1 MSKRPRA
8 DAIAA
13 TDGAFRCGEIAIVG
27 RPNVGKSTL
36 VNALVGARISITS
49 RKAQTTRHRLLG
61 ILTTTQ
67 AQYLF
72 VDTPGFQTEHPS
84 VLNERMNRTV
94 RASLKDV
101 DAVVWVLE
109 AGRLGAADRA
119 VLALLPQDLPVIAAI
134 NKVDRLTD
142 RARLLPFIAEL
153 SPLREFAAIVPISA
167 DKGWQLDALLAEIA
181 KWLPIGAAVYAEDEL
196 TDRDER
202 FLAAEFIRE
211 KIFRLLGQEVPYA
224 TSVAIDSF
232 ELEATAD
239 VAGLRRIHATVY
251 VDKVSQRAMLLGAG
265 GERMKG
271 IAAAARR
278 DMEQLFGGKVFL
290 EVWVKVKSGWAT
302 DERMLNSLG
311 Y

>member
-1 MSKRPRA
+1 MSKRLRVE
-8 DAIAA
+8 DVVK
-13 TDGAFRCGEIAIVG
+13 DEGAFRCGEVAIVG

-36 VNALVGARISITS
+36 INALVGARISITS

-61 ILTTTQ
+61 ILTTAH
-67 AQYLF
+67 AQFVF
-72 VDTPGFQTEHPS
+72 VDTPGFQTDHPS

-94 RASLKDV
+94 RTSLNDV

-109 AGRLGAADRA
+109 AGRLAAADHA
-119 VLALLPQDLPVIAAI
+119 VLALLPQDLPAIAAI

-142 RARLLPFIAEL
+142 RARVLPFIAEL
-153 SPLREFAAIVPISA
+153 SSLRDFAAIVPISA
-167 DKGWQLDALLAEIA
+167 EKGWQLDVLLAEA
-181 KWLPIGAAVYAEDEL
+181 SKLLPYANAVYPEDEL

-202 FLAAEFIRE
+202 FLAAEYIRE
-211 KIFRLLGQEVPYA
+211 KIFRLLGQELPYA

-232 ELEATAD
+232 EHK
-239 VAGLRRIHATVY
+239 AGLRSIHATVY
-251 VDKVSQRAMLLGAG
+251 VDKTSQRAVLLGAH
-265 GERMKG
+265 GERMKS
-271 IAAAARR
+271 IAASARR

-302 DERMLNSLG
+302 DERMLNQFG

>member
-1 MSKRPRA
+1 MSKRPLA
-8 DAIAA
+8 ELD
-13 TDGAFRCGEIAIVG
+13 TKGAFRCGEVAIVG

-36 VNALVGARISITS
+36 INALVGARISITS

-61 ILTTTQ
+61 ILTTAQ
-67 AQYLF
+67 AQFIF

-94 RASLKDV
+94 RASLNDV
-101 DAVVWVLE
+101 AAVVWVVE
-109 AGRLGAADRA
+109 AGRLGAADHA
-119 VLALLPQDLPVIAAI
+119 VLALLPRDLPVIVAI

-142 RARLLPFIAEL
+142 RARVLPFIAKL
-153 SPLREFAAIVPISA
+153 SSLREFAAIVPISA
-167 DKGWQLDALLAEIA
+167 EKGWQLDALLAEIG
-181 KWLPIGAAVYAEDEL
+181 KRLPIGDAIHPEDEL

-202 FLAAEFIRE
+202 FLAAEYIRE

-232 ELEATAD
+232 EHK
-239 VAGLRRIHATVY
+239 AGLRSIHATVY
-251 VDKVSQRAMLLGAG
+251 VDKASQRAMLLGAG
-265 GERMKG
+265 GERMKS
-271 IAAAARR
+271 IAASARR

-302 DERMLNSLG
+302 DERMLNLFG

>member
-8 DAIAA
+8 EVVVNAE
-13 TDGAFRCGEIAIVG
+13 GAFRCGEVAIVG

-36 VNALVGARISITS
+36 INALVGARISITS

-61 ILTTTQ
+61 ILTTAQ
-67 AQYLF
+67 AQFIF
-72 VDTPGFQTEHPS
+72 VDTPGFQTEHAS

-94 RASLKDV
+94 RTSLNAV
-101 DAVVWVLE
+101 DAVIWVVE

-119 VLALLPQDLPVIAAI
+119 VLALLPPDLPVIAAI
-134 NKVDRLTD
+134 NKVDRLAD
-142 RARLLPFIAEL
+142 RARVLPFIGEL
-153 SPLREFAAIVPISA
+153 SALRDFAAIVPISA
-167 DKGWQLDALLAEIA
+167 EKGWQLDTLLAA
-181 KWLPIGAAVYAEDEL
+181 VGTRLPIGAAVHPADEM

-202 FLAAEFIRE
+202 FLAAEYIRE

-232 ELEATAD
+232 EHK
-239 VAGLRRIHATVY
+239 AGLRSIHATVY
-251 VDKVSQRAMLLGAG
+251 VDKTSQRAMLLGVR
-265 GERMKG
+265 GERMKS
-271 IAAAARR
+271 IAASARR

-302 DERMLNSLG
+302 DERMLDQFG